1 MRRGKFVDFND
12 PIYLLDKNR
21 GVCHIP
27 TMGGDSLI
35 IKSLKHKNRTAYD
48 DNIAEFQIKNITFR
62 VQLDEL
68 LEAIKYV

>member
-21 GVCHIP
+21 GVCYIP
-27 TMGGDSLI
+27 TTIGTPLKLTSLI
-35 IKSLKHKNRTAYD
+35 HKSREAYD
-48 DNIAEFQIKNITFR
+48 ANYAEFEIKGITFR